1 MKTKVLLIITLCFVF
16 SVFLTAQE
24 TAKPAQETG
33 NPAVQQQNVQNVQQ
47 NAKPGER
54 NVPDATPLFLWSIV
68 AGAVGL
74 AAAAIGGAFAQSK
87 ALKTAVVSIGR
98 NPSAADSIR
107 GVLIIGL
114 ALIESLVI
122 YVLLIDLIIFFV
134 KWGKYTF

>member
-1 MKTKVLLIITLCFVF
+1 MKIKSLLIITFVLVL
-16 SVFLTAQE
+16 SISLSAQDN
-24 TAKPAQETG
+24 APK
-33 NPAVQQQNVQNVQQ
+33 NVS
-47 NAKPGER
+47 
-54 NVPDATPLFLWSIV
+54 DATPLFLWSIV
-68 AGAVGL
+68 AGSVGL

-87 ALKTAVVSIGR
+87 ALRTAVGSIGR